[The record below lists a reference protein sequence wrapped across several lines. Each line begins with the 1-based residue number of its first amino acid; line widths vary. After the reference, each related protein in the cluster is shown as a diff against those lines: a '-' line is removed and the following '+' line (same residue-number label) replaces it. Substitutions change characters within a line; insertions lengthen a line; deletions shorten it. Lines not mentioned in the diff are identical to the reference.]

1 MNKKH
6 KIIINILW
14 ALAFVTVVF
23 LTSLNKKEVS
33 EMESVKDFAQDWAD
47 NMDAATGEDQPS
59 ATDRILQTIE
69 DYNNL

>member
-59 ATDRILQTIE
+59 ATYRILQTIE